1 MSVRRRSR
9 APTRGRLERSA
20 PVFAAL
26 GDQTRLRVVL
36 LLGGDGPASIA
47 RLTAG
52 TNVTRQ
58 AVTKHLH
65 VLEDAGLVQSSRM
78 GRESVWQLNPAQLDE
93 ARGCLSEISE
103 EWDEALAR
111 LRTLVEE
118 RHG

>member
-1 MSVRRRSR
+1 MSVKRRSR
-9 APTRGRLERSA
+9 PATRGRLERSA

-26 GDQTRLRVVL
+26 GDATRLRVVVL
-36 LLGGDGPASIA
+36 LCGDGPASIA

-78 GRESVWQLNPAQLDE
+78 GRESVWELNPAHLDE
-93 ARGCLSEISE
+93 ARRRLSEMSGQ
-103 EWDEALAR
+103 WDKALAR

-118 RHG
+118 

>member
-1 MSVRRRSR
+1 MSAGTRNRAATRRH
-9 APTRGRLERSA
+9 LERSA

-26 GDQTRLRVVL
+26 GDETRLRVVMRL
-36 LLGGDGPASIA
+36 CGDGPASIA

-65 VLEDAGLVQSSRM
+65 VLEDAGLVGSARV
-78 GRESVWQLNPAQLDE
+78 GRERVWQLNPDHLDE
-93 ARGCLSEISE
+93 ARRYLSDISGQ
-103 EWDEALAR
+103 WDRALAR

-118 RHG
+118 